1 MADVDLKKLV
11 DDMQT
16 TTKELRDTHKELT
29 ARVEKGVG
37 DTAQLIEKQKK
48 CNDAID
54 AMDKKFQEWRLAN
67 ESKKNSGEQRDVEVE
82 EAKQAFWEFA
92 RFGNAAPER
101 TKYLRRDTL
110 NGMGERK
117 AFAIGVDAAAGYLA
131 PLEYTKEIIKGA
143 IEFSP
148 VRQLATVQTTSTTGV
163 QVPKRTGLHSATWVA
178 EAGTRAESTGLTYGL
193 ETILAHEA
201 SSLFISSQAQLED
214 AAFNLEAE
222 ITGAATEQFGVAE
235 GTAFIWGTGAG
246 QPMGILNTAITIGAQ
261 TCADST
267 NHYLQGK
274 DIANAI
280 AKLKEPYQAN
290 CSILIKGS
298 CVGRLR
304 TELTSGGVYVWGPL
318 AADTPPTIWG
328 KPYYMAIDLEDD
340 GTVTKIPLIL
350 GDFKRGYRIVDR
362 LAMDVVRDI
371 YTLAANG
378 QTRFIIRK
386 RVGGQAVLPECFV
399 KCTTA

>member
-11 DDMQT
+11 EDMQS
-16 TTKELRDTHKELT
+16 TTKELRDTHKELSS
-29 ARVEKGVG
+29 RVEKGVG
-37 DTAQLIEKQKK
+37 DTAQLTEKIKK

-54 AMDKKFQEWRLAN
+54 EMDKKFQGWRLAN
-67 ESKKNSGEQRDVEVE
+67 ESKKSNGEKNDVEAE
-82 EAKQAFWEFA
+82 ESKQAFWEYA
-92 RFGNAAPER
+92 RFGNTAPER
-101 TKYLRRDTL
+101 TKYLKRDVL
-110 NGMGERK
+110 NGIGERK

-163 QVPKRTGLHSATWVA
+163 QVPKRTGLHSAVWVA
-178 EAGTRAESTGLTYGL
+178 EAGARTESTGLTYGL

-201 SSLFISSQAQLED
+201 SALFISSQAQLED
-214 AAFNLEAE
+214 AAFNLESE
-222 ITGAATEQFGVAE
+222 ISEAATEQFGVAE
-235 GTAFIWGTGAG
+235 GTAFLWGTGAG
-246 QPMGILNTAITIGAQ
+246 QPMGILNTTITIGAQ

-280 AKLKEPYQAN
+280 AKLKEPYQNN
-290 CSILIKGS
+290 CSIMIKGS
-298 CVGRLR
+298 AVGRLR

-318 AADTPPTIWG
+318 AADAPPTIWG
-328 KPYYMAIDLEDD
+328 KPYYMALDLEDD
-340 GTVTKIPLIL
+340 GTVSKIPLVL